1 VNFPEKPDDP
11 GLPLPF
17 CLWSA
22 VLVHAFLFGSKVHKV
37 TILFFDIF
45 GEMITILILYL
56 LLAIAVLLLPGR
68 AGHSRGAVL
77 SLFQLSVFGWFVM
90 KIPGMA
96 GTGTLAVTI
105 PWIPE
110 AGLNGE
116 FLLDGLSMAFALLVT
131 GIGALVFMYAHSYM
145 KGYENTSRFFFYLFL
160 FSGAM
165 LGLVLS
171 ANLIQLYIFWELTT
185 FLSYFLISF
194 FHEKEAAR
202 KAAFQSL
209 FITFL
214 GGLSLLGGILLLGS
228 VVDSYSL
235 HDWFAGA
242 DTIRESAL
250 YLPGLLLI
258 LGGVL
263 TKSAQFPFHFWLPG
277 AMQAPAPV
285 SSYLHSATMVKA
297 GIFLLARLSPV
308 LGGTPEWTFLIPLF
322 GVLTMMTGSYF
333 ALTQNDLKAILA
345 YTTINALGIL
355 VLLIGIDTEVSIK
368 AAIIFLFIHAFY
380 KASLFMIA
388 GFIEKKTGTR
398 DITELGGLR
407 HAFPVTFVTALLALW
422 SMAGLPP
429 MLGFIG
435 KELIYEAQVQSP
447 GVGFMIFIFGV
458 ISNIFMFAV
467 SMRVLF
473 KVFLGPARGH
483 YAVSVAKSVKF
494 VVGPAILVLLSLFF
508 GIYPGVLGKSLIEPA
523 LGVIYAQ
530 AADVKLSLWHGF
542 NMLLLLSAFTI
553 AAGILLAW
561 LILTREKI
569 LPAWRHLNQVVFP
582 VKLPWLFAKT
592 IEKFVSLSER
602 KTRMVQHGY
611 HRYYI
616 LTIFLFTAALLWL
629 QLGLTGGWHVATS
642 FSLKPFY
649 ITVLVLT
656 ITMATL
662 FSLVTRSRISAIIAM
677 GVTGYGLSLIFL
689 YYSAVDLAITQIVAE
704 TLTVVMFMLVL
715 QRLPVFAR
723 LSGRATRYRD
733 LAIALLFG
741 GAMTLLTLKA
751 LHVNFN
757 HPISDYFLE
766 NSYIR
771 AFGQNVVNVILVD
784 FRALDTLGEVTVLV
798 IAALGVSMLLQLK
811 DKKS

>member
-1 VNFPEKPDDP
+1 
-11 GLPLPF
+11 
-17 CLWSA
+17 
-22 VLVHAFLFGSKVHKV
+22 
-37 TILFFDIF
+37 
-45 GEMITILILYL
+45 MIAILILYL
-56 LLAIAVLLLPGR
+56 LLAFGMLFLTGKAGR
-68 AGHSRGAVL
+68 ARGLVYAF
-77 SLFQLSVFGWFVM
+77 FQLAVFGWFAM
-90 KIPGMA
+90 KIPAISGA
-96 GTGTLAVTI
+96 GTITTSI
-105 PWIPE
+105 PWLSE
-110 AGLNGE
+110 AGLDWE

-145 KGYENTSRFFFYLFL
+145 KGYESTPVFFLYLFL

-209 FITFL
+209 FITFM
-214 GGLSLLGGILLLGS
+214 GGLSLLGGILLLGG
-228 VVDSYSL
+228 VVGSYSL
-235 HDWFAGA
+235 NDWMAGA
-242 DTIRESAL
+242 ETIRESSL

-258 LGGVL
+258 LVGVL

-297 GIFLLARLSPV
+297 GVFLLARLSPV
-308 LGGTPEWTFLIPLF
+308 LGGTPEWTFLIPIF

-355 VLLIGIDTEVSIK
+355 ILLIGIDTEVSIK

-388 GFIEKKTGTR
+388 GYIEKKTGTR

-407 HAFPVTFVTALLALW
+407 HVFPVTFVTALLALW

-429 MLGFIG
+429 MLGFVG

-447 GVGFMIFIFGV
+447 GLGFMIFILGV

-473 KVFLGPARGH
+473 KVFLGPARRH
-483 YAVSVAKSVKF
+483 YNVPVVKSVMY
-494 VVGPAILVLLSLFF
+494 VAGPAILVLLSLFF

-523 LGVIYAQ
+523 LGVIHAE
-530 AADVKLSLWHGF
+530 AVNVNLSLWHGF
-542 NMLLLLSAFTI
+542 NMLLLLSALTI
-553 AAGILLAW
+553 AAGILLTW

-569 LPAWRHLNQVVFP
+569 LPAWRRLNQVLFPLRLPAVFTE
-582 VKLPWLFAKT
+582 VIA
-592 IEKFVSLSER
+592 KFVTLSEL
-602 KTRMVQHGY
+602 KTRIVQHGY

-629 QLGLTGGWHVATS
+629 QLFLTGGWQLATP

-649 ITVLVLT
+649 ISVLVLT
-656 ITMATL
+656 IAVATV

-677 GVTGYGLSLIFL
+677 GVTGYGLSLIYL

-715 QRLPVFAR
+715 QKLPVFAR
-723 LSGRATRYRD
+723 LSSRATRYRD
-733 LAIALLFG
+733 LAIALVFG

-757 HPISDYFLE
+757 HPISDFFIE
-766 NSYIR
+766 NSYAR

-798 IAALGVSMLLQLK
+798 IAAMGVSMLLQLK
-811 DKKS
+811 DKRS